1 MYKYYFLSIL
11 LLFSIASFAQ
21 RGSVKG
27 KLIDSAGGQSLRSAS
42 ITVLDAQDSTLEV
55 FGLSDDD
62 GFFNLKGISQGQFL
76 VKITYEG
83 YKTVRR
89 RITISKDKFNV
100 DLGNIYMKVR
110 AKELEEVVV
119 EATPIVIK
127 KDTIEY
133 NASSFKTKPN
143 SVVED
148 LLKKLPGVDV
158 DKKGN
163 VTAQGETVQQVLV
176 DGKKFFGNDP
186 KMATR
191 NLPPDIVDKIQVYDA
206 MSDQSVFSGFD
217 DGTRTKTINI
227 TTKKDKRAGVFGKA
241 YAGAGDDDRYE
252 SSVTLNRFKN
262 TQQMSFV
269 SEANDVNKQAFSVQ
283 DFLGA
288 VGRGGGSGTSGL
300 GGGNSSTGIT
310 TVWAAGLNYRDE
322 WGKNKNTDAYGSYF
336 YNNVDINN
344 VTNSLTQRFTADT
357 TQDAT
362 ALSNSINKNQNH
374 RFNFNIEMPFD
385 SANSMI
391 FRPNISYQ
399 QSTVN
404 TQTGTNTTLGNTTQT
419 QLSNVNQNLFT
430 DNSGFNNSF
439 DLLLRHRFKA
449 AGHTLSLDISGGNSS
464 NDGNGTNYST
474 TSYADTSLQRIVN
487 QANNSG
493 SNSEN
498 VGTTLSY
505 THPITKNQILQLSG
519 NYSYNLGLSDQNT
532 FAPNGTGGYTIP
544 VDSLTNNFKNTNE
557 SERVTL
563 GYRMQSSKLNFG
575 VSSGVLFTDLNSINR
590 TDDSMPIVKHY
601 VNLYP
606 TANLMYN
613 FTRTTNIRINYNGR
627 TSAPSL
633 SQLEPVINNSNQT
646 NITTGNPNLSQS
658 FTNSLRIFFT
668 SFDVFKLRNIFAV
681 INASNTLNGI
691 VSNITQYSSGAK
703 AGTQRTTYVNK
714 SGAYSVNGYF
724 NYGFQLDNPKSN
736 LNFSTNLS
744 NSRSL
749 SLINGATDNTY
760 NSTLGET
767 IGWTMNLNEKL
778 DMNLHSTSTYNIV
791 KNTINTQTNSNYYT
805 QSFWFEPTYTFNG
818 GWVFSNDFTY
828 TYYTGRSN
836 GFNVSVP
843 LWNAY
848 VSKLLFKK
856 QNGELKF
863 AVYDILNKNESIT
876 RSTSNNSVSDVQNN
890 VLKQYFCL
898 TFTFNLR
905 KFAGQQT
912 TTIPPAFRGMRGMG
926 GGSGRGGRN

>member
-1 MYKYYFLSIL
+1 
-11 LLFSIASFAQ
+11 
-21 RGSVKG
+21 
-27 KLIDSAGGQSLRSAS
+27 
-42 ITVLDAQDSTLEV
+42 
-55 FGLSDDD
+55 
-62 GFFNLKGISQGQFL
+62 LKGISQGQFL

-83 YKTVRR
+83 YKTIRR
-89 RITISKDKFNV
+89 KIAISNDKYLI
-100 DLGNIYMKVR
+100 DLGNIYMKV
-110 AKELEEVVV
+110 KTNQLEEVIV
-119 EATPIVIK
+119 EAPPITIK
-127 KDTIEY
+127 KDTIQY

-143 SVVED
+143 AVVED
-148 LLKKLPGVDV
+148 LLKKLPGVEV
-158 DKKGN
+158 DKNGN

-176 DGKKFFGNDP
+176 DGKKFFGSDP
-186 KMATR
+186 KLATR
-191 NLPPDIVDKIQVYDA
+191 NLPPDMVDKIQVYDA

-227 TTKKDKRAGVFGKA
+227 TTKKDKRAGYFGKA
-241 YAGAGDDDRYE
+241 FAGAGDDGRYE
-252 SSVTLNRFKN
+252 SSVTMNRFKN

-300 GGGNSSTGIT
+300 GGGNSSVGIT
-310 TVWAAGLNYRDE
+310 TVWAAGLNYKDE
-322 WGKNKNTDAYGSYF
+322 WGKKKNIDAYGSYF

-344 VTNSLTQRFTADT
+344 VTNSLTQR
-357 TQDAT
+357 
-362 ALSNSINKNQNH
+362 LPSNSDSASQFATGNSNSVNKNQNH
-374 RFNFNIEMPFD
+374 RFNYNIEMPFD

-399 QSTVN
+399 KSTVN
-404 TQTGTNTTLGNTTQT
+404 TQTGTNTVLGNINPT
-419 QLSNVNQNLFT
+419 QLSDVNQNLYT
-430 DNSGFNNSF
+430 DNNGFNNSF

-449 AGHTLSLDISGGNSS
+449 AGHTLSLDISGGNTT
-464 NDGNGTNYST
+464 NDGTLSNYST
-474 TSYADTSLQRIVN
+474 TTTPLSLDTVN
-487 QANNSG
+487 QHNNNG
-493 SNSEN
+493 SNSAN
-498 VGTTLSY
+498 GSTTLSY
-505 THPITKNQILQLSG
+505 THPIAKNQIMQLSG
-519 NYSYNLGLSDQNT
+519 NYSYSY
-532 FAPNGTGGYTIP
+532 GTTNQYTYSPDTTGKYIVP
-544 VDSLTNNFKNTNE
+544 VNNLTNNFRNINE

-575 VSSGVLFTDLNSINR
+575 ATGGVQFTDLNSINK
-590 TDDSMPIVKHY
+590 TDDTLPIIRHY

-613 FTRTTNIRINYNGR
+613 FTRTTNIRINYSGR

-633 SQLEPVINNSNQT
+633 SQLEPVINNTNPL
-646 NITTGNPNLSQS
+646 NITTGNLDLKQS
-658 FTNSLRIFFT
+658 FNNSLRIFFT
-668 SFDVFKLRNIFAV
+668 SFDVFKVRNIFAV

-691 VSNITQYSSGAK
+691 VSNITQIDTGAK
-703 AGTQRTTYVNK
+703 AGTQRTTYINK
-714 SGAYSVNGYF
+714 SGAYSVTGYF
-724 NYGFQLDNPKSN
+724 NYGFQLNNPKSN

-767 IGWTMNLNEKL
+767 VGWTMNLNEKL
-778 DMNLHSTSTYNIV
+778 DMNLHSTTTYNIV

-805 QSFWFEPTYTFNG
+805 QSFWFEPTYTFKG

-848 VSKLLFKK
+848 ISKLMFKK

-863 AVYDILNKNESIT
+863 SLFDILNENKSIT
-876 RSTSNNSVSDVQNN
+876 RSVSNNSVSDVQNN

-905 KFAGQQT
+905 KFAGQQQP
-912 TTIPPAFRGMRGMG
+912 TIPPAFRGMRGMG
-926 GGSGRGGRN
+926 GGNGGGRF

>member
-1 MYKYYFLSIL
+1 MYKYYILSIL
-11 LLFSIASFAQ
+11 LFFSVASFAQ
-21 RGSVKG
+21 RGSLSG
-27 KLIDSAGGQSLRSAS
+27 RLIDSVGGQSLKAAS
-42 ITVLDAQDSTLEV
+42 ITVLVAQDSTLEV

-62 GFFNLKGISQGQFL
+62 GYFNLKGISQGQFL
-76 VKITYEG
+76 VKITFEG

-89 RITISKDKFNV
+89 RITISKDKFAV
-100 DLGNIYMKVR
+100 DLGNIYMKVKT
-110 AKELEEVVV
+110 KELEEVVV
-119 EATPIVIK
+119 EASPIVIK

-206 MSDQSVFSGFD
+206 QSDQSVFSGFD

-241 YAGAGDDDRYE
+241 FAGAGDDQRYE
-252 SSVTLNRFKN
+252 GSVNLNRFKN
-262 TQQMSFV
+262 NQQMSFV
-269 SEANDVNKQAFSVQ
+269 SEANNVNKQAFSVQ

-288 VGRGGGSGTSGL
+288 VGRGGGTGGL

-310 TVWAAGLNYRDE
+310 TVWAAGLNYRDV
-322 WGKNKNTDAYGSYF
+322 WGKSTDAYGSYF

-344 VTNSLTQRFTADT
+344 ITNSSTQRFSTNPDSTQYADGLNT
-357 TQDAT
+357 
-362 ALSNSINKNQNH
+362 SINKNQNH

-391 FRPNISYQ
+391 FRPNVSYQ

-404 TQTGTNTTLGNTTQT
+404 TQTGTVTTLKDAS
-419 QLSNVNQNLFT
+419 QLNNVNQNLYT

-439 DLLLRHRFKA
+439 DLLLRHRFKT
-449 AGHTLSLDISGGNSS
+449 AGHTYSLNISGGNST
-464 NDGNGTNYST
+464 NDGTQTNYSIDST
-474 TSYADTSLQRIVN
+474 PRLLDTIN
-487 QANNSG
+487 QHNNNG

-498 VGTTLSY
+498 ISTTFSY
-505 THPITKNQILQLSG
+505 THPIAKNQIIQLSG
-519 NYSYNLGLSDQNT
+519 NYSYNLGTSNQNT
-532 FAPNGTGGYTIP
+532 FSPNSLGNYTDT
-544 VDSLTNNFKNTNE
+544 VYNLTNNFRNTNQ

-563 GYRMQSSKLNFG
+563 GYRMQQTKLNFG
-575 VSSGVLFTDLNSINR
+575 VSGGVQFTDINSNNR
-590 TDDSMPIVKHY
+590 TNDTAPIVRHY
-601 VNLYP
+601 TNLYP
-606 TANLMYN
+606 TANLTYN
-613 FTRTTNIRINYNGR
+613 FTRTTNIRVNYNGR

-633 SQLEPVINNSNQT
+633 SQLEPVTNNSNQT
-646 NITTGNPNLSQS
+646 NITTGNPNLTQS

-668 SFDVFKLRNIFAV
+668 SFDVFRLRNIFAV

-691 VSNITQYSSGAK
+691 VNDITQYSGGAK
-703 AGTQRTTYVNK
+703 GGTQHTTYINK
-714 SGAYSVNGYF
+714 SGAYSVSGYF
-724 NYGFQLDNPKSN
+724 NYGFQLSNPKSN
-736 LNFSTNLS
+736 LNFSTNL
-744 NSRSL
+744 NTSRGL
-749 SLINGATDNTY
+749 SLINGATNYSY
-760 NSTLGET
+760 NSALGET
-767 IGWTMNLNEKL
+767 IGWTMNINEKL
-778 DMNLHSTSTYNIV
+778 DMNLHSTSTYNIL
-791 KNTINTQTNSNYYT
+791 KNTVNTQTNSNYYT

-818 GWVFSNDFTY
+818 GWVFSNDFAY

-863 AVYDILNKNESIT
+863 AVYDILNENKSIT

-905 KFAGQQT
+905 KFAGQQAT
-912 TTIPPAFRGMRGMG
+912 SIPPVFRGMRGMG
-926 GGSGRGGRN
+926 GGGRGGRGE

>member
-1 MYKYYFLSIL
+1 MYKYYILSIL
-11 LLFSIASFAQ
+11 LLFSVASFAQ
-21 RGSVKG
+21 RGTLTG
-27 KLIDSAGGQSLRSAS
+27 KLIDSVGGQSLKAAS
-42 ITVLDAQDSTLEV
+42 ITVLVAQDSTLEV

-62 GFFNLKGISQGQFL
+62 GYFNLKGISQGQFL
-76 VKITYEG
+76 VKITFEG
-83 YKTVRR
+83 YRTVRR

-100 DLGNIYMKVR
+100 DLGNIYMKVKT
-110 AKELEEVVV
+110 KELEEVVV
-119 EATPIVIK
+119 EASPIVIK

-206 MSDQSVFSGFD
+206 QSDQSVFSGFD

-241 YAGAGDDDRYE
+241 FAGAGSDQRYE
-252 SSVTLNRFKN
+252 GSVNLNRFKN
-262 TQQMSFV
+262 NQQMSFV
-269 SEANDVNKQAFSVQ
+269 SEANNVNKQAFSVQ

-288 VGRGGGSGTSGL
+288 VGRGGGGGTGGL

-310 TVWAAGLNYRDE
+310 TVWAAGLNYRDV
-322 WGKNKNTDAYGSYF
+322 WGKSTDAYGSYF

-344 VTNSLTQRFTADT
+344 ITNSSTQRFSTNPDSTQYADGLNT
-357 TQDAT
+357 
-362 ALSNSINKNQNH
+362 SINKNQNH

-404 TQTGTNTTLGNTTQT
+404 TQTGTNTTLNKVS
-419 QLSNVNQNLFT
+419 QLSDVNQNLYT

-449 AGHTLSLDISGGNSS
+449 PGHTYSLNISGGNSS
-464 NDGNGTNYST
+464 NDGTQTNYST
-474 TSYADTSLQRIVN
+474 DSTPRLLDTIN
-487 QANNSG
+487 QHNNNG
-493 SNSEN
+493 SSSEN
-498 VGTTLSY
+498 ISTTFSY
-505 THPITKNQILQLSG
+505 THPIAKNQIIQLSG
-519 NYSYNLGLSDQNT
+519 NYSYNLGKSDQNT
-532 FAPNGTGGYTIP
+532 FSPNSLGNYTDT
-544 VDSLTNNFKNTNE
+544 VYNLTNNFRNTNQ

-563 GYRMQSSKLNFG
+563 GYRMQQTKLNFG
-575 VSSGVLFTDLNSINR
+575 VTGGVQFTDINSNNR
-590 TDDSMPIVKHY
+590 TNDTAPIVRHY
-601 VNLYP
+601 TNLYP
-606 TANLMYN
+606 TANLTYN
-613 FTRTTNIRINYNGR
+613 FTRTTNIRVNYNGR

-633 SQLEPVINNSNQT
+633 SQLEPVTNNSNQT
-646 NITTGNPNLSQS
+646 NITTGNPNLTQS

-691 VSNITQYSSGAK
+691 VNDITQYSTGAK

-714 SGAYSVNGYF
+714 SGAYSVNTYF
-724 NYGFQLDNPKSN
+724 NYGFQLNNPKSN

-744 NSRSL
+744 TSRGL
-749 SLINGATDNTY
+749 SLINGATNYSY
-760 NSTLGET
+760 NSALGET
-767 IGWTMNLNEKL
+767 IGWTMNINEKL
-778 DMNLHSTSTYNIV
+778 DMNLHSTSTYNIL

-828 TYYTGRSN
+828 TYSTGRSN

-863 AVYDILNKNESIT
+863 SVYDILNENKSIT

-905 KFAGQQT
+905 KFAGQQPT
-912 TTIPPAFRGMRGMG
+912 VPPAYRSMRGM
-926 GGSGRGGRN
+926 GGSGRGGGRN